1 MVWLKVF
8 PLFLIHKAEGAG
20 CLLKYGFGVLN
31 GGIPVD
37 GQSSHHLDF
46 SGCEKLCDTMVTG
59 LLKKFVD
66 VKTLNYRRSVLSLYL
81 SQITAHCIKM

>member
-8 PLFLIHKAEGAG
+8 QLFLIHKAEAEGAG

-37 GQSSHHLDF
+37 GQSSHQLD
-46 SGCEKLCDTMVTG
+46 SRGCEKLCDTMVTG

-66 VKTLNYRRSVLSLYL
+66 VMLKL
-81 SQITAHCIKM
+81 